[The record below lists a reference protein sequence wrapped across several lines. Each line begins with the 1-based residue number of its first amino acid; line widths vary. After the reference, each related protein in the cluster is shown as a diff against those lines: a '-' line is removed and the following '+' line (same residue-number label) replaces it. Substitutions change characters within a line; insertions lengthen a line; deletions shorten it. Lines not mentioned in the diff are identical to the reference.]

1 MIVVEIEDIIAGR
14 YEHYVIRCRKAYTL
28 TWILQYVNLFMVELG
43 VESLPF
49 PLLISQLWELGWE
62 FQLSHRR
69 VPSTVAIEEVMAAA
83 AKGEAPP
90 GLSLKGAGQD
100 SSDAQP
106 RANGI
111 TPKASDALSGEL
123 WEAKKERIQK
133 ASVYENFV
141 IVKSGDDCRQEH
153 LAVQLISHFYA
164 LIETISDTASLHAIK
179 SRYPDISSLREFL
192 NAKYEEN
199 SSSFKLAQ
207 KRAEQMLLLVV
218 CFNISLSQEDFLAS
232 FVCVSDRN

>member
-1 MIVVEIEDIIAGR
+1 MDSAVCQSFYGKYGYIILGGQAL
-14 YEHYVIRCRKAYTL
+14 K
-28 TWILQYVNLFMVELG
+28 VELG

-90 GLSLKGAGQD
+90 GLPLKGADQD

-106 RANGI
+106 R
-111 TPKASDALSGEL
+111 
-123 WEAKKERIQK
+123 
-133 ASVYENFV
+133 V

-153 LAVQLISHFYA
+153 LIVQLISHFYDIFQEAA

-199 SSSFKLAQ
+199 SPSFKLAQ
-207 KRAEQMLLLVV
+207 VPLG
-218 CFNISLSQEDFLAS
+218 IGHH
-232 FVCVSDRN
+232 